1 MIKNRNSKV
10 NVTLAITLWLIA
22 SHYVAHHGFN
32 LGPILSHFGYH
43 LHSDD
48 LTRLDQSQREMIEQ
62 RFKSRKASL
71 RLAYPVLL
79 FLAEKDT
86 IRNTVWHQN
95 RNLCKSNIIYI
106 RVFRIRGFSKL
117 VFLI

>member
-22 SHYVAHHGFN
+22 SHYVAHHGLN

-79 FLAEKDT
+79 FLAEKK
-86 IRNTVWHQN
+86 HHPKHS
-95 RNLCKSNIIYI
+95 LAPKSQLMQIEHHLYPG
-106 RVFRIRGFSKL
+106 V
-117 VFLI
+117 